1 MATRYQIRLL
11 DQAGVQVSLL
21 TEWRTLEY
29 TKRVNRVGSYTLT
42 LDGDLGVVDDF
53 VLDGYVEIL
62 RRDIDADPSFGWS
75 LDFEA
80 LQRTQQRATASNGLS
95 TFLSSGPGYNDLIA
109 RRRILFQAATS
120 GADKSGAGETV
131 MKSYVNQNAGPGAIS
146 PPREQAG
153 VTLGFTIQSDG
164 AAGATW
170 EGSRPFRPLL
180 DVLREIADATTVD
193 FQVVG
198 TGPATFEFQ
207 AQAKPIGIDRTNV
220 GIDPVSGLNAAGN
233 APVIFSL
240 DLGNMQTPSYS
251 IVRGAE
257 VTAVIVLGQGVEGS
271 REVVQ
276 RTSAAI
282 TDSPLNRIES
292 VSNANEENT
301 TAGLNSVGD
310 ALLDKLQ
317 AKEDFDF
324 QTLQIP
330 GLLYGR
336 DYFFGDLVTARY
348 KTIERQKQIIGVTI
362 NVTEG
367 VETITIELGDTT

>member
-11 DQAGVQVSLL
+11 NQAGAQVGLL
-21 TEWRTLEY
+21 VEWRTLEY

-42 LDGDLGVVDDF
+42 LDGDGSVVDDF

-62 RRDIDADPSFGWS
+62 RRDIDASPSFGWT

-95 TFLSSGPGYNDLIA
+95 TFLSSGGGYNNLLA
-109 RRRILFQAATS
+109 RRRILFRASTT

-131 MKSYVNQNAGPGAIS
+131 MKSYVNENAGPGAIA
-146 PPREQAG
+146 PRLFDG
-153 VTLGFTIQSDG
+153 VIPGFTIQVDG

-170 EGSRPFRPLL
+170 EGSRPFRPLM
-180 DVLREIADATTVD
+180 DVLREIADATSVD

-198 TGPATFEFQ
+198 IGPATFEFQ

-220 GIDPVSGLNAAGN
+220 GIDPSSGLNAAGN

-251 IVRGAE
+251 LVRGAE
-257 VTAVIVLGQGVEGS
+257 VTAAIVLGQGVEGS
-271 REVVQ
+271 REVIQ
-276 RTSAAI
+276 RTSSAI

-310 ALLDKLQ
+310 AILDKLQ

-336 DYFFGDLVTARY
+336 DYFLGDLVTARY

>member
-11 DQAGVQVSLL
+11 DQAGAQVALL

-29 TKRVNRVGSYTLT
+29 TKRVNRMGSYSLT
-42 LDGDLGVVDDF
+42 VDGDLPVVDDF

-62 RRDIDADPSFGWS
+62 RRDIDAVPSFGWT

-80 LQRTQQRATASNGLS
+80 LQRTEQRATASNGLS
-95 TFLSSGPGYNDLIA
+95 TFLSSGSGYNGLLA
-109 RRRILFQAATS
+109 RRRVLYRASTA
-120 GADKSGAGETV
+120 GADKSGVGETV
-131 MKSYVNQNAGPGAIS
+131 MKAYVNQNAGPGAIA
-146 PPREQAG
+146 PRLFNG
-153 VTLGFTIQSDG
+153 VTPGLTIQVDG
-164 AAGATW
+164 AAGAAW
-170 EGSRPFRPLL
+170 EGSRPFRSLL
-180 DVLREIADATTVD
+180 DVLREIADATSVD

-207 AQAKPIGIDRTNV
+207 AQAKPIGDDRTNV
-220 GIDPVSGLNAAGN
+220 GIDPLTGLNAAGN

-257 VTAVIVLGQGVEGS
+257 VTAAIVLGQGVEGS
-271 REVVQ
+271 REVIQ

-282 TDSPLNRIES
+282 NDSPLNRIES
-292 VSNANEENT
+292 VSNANEESA

-310 ALLDKLQ
+310 AVLEKLQ
-317 AKEDFDF
+317 AKESFDF

-336 DYFFGDLVTARY
+336 DYFLGDLVTARY

-367 VETITIELGDTT
+367 QETITIEVGDAT

>member
-11 DQAGVQVSLL
+11 NQAGAQVSLL
-21 TEWRTLEY
+21 VEWRSLEY
-29 TKRVNRVGSYTLT
+29 TKRVNRVGSYILT
-42 LDGDLGVVDDF
+42 LDGDLPVVDDF

-62 RRDIDADPSFGWS
+62 RRDIDASPSFGWT

-95 TFLSSGPGYNDLIA
+95 TFLSSGEGYNSILA
-109 RRRILFQAATS
+109 RRRILFRASTT

-131 MKSYVNQNAGPGAIS
+131 MKSYVNQNAGPGSIA
-146 PPREQAG
+146 PRLFNG
-153 VTLGFTIQSDG
+153 VTPGFTIQADG
-164 AAGATW
+164 GAGATW
-170 EGSRPFRPLL
+170 EGSRPFRPLMG
-180 DVLREIADATTVD
+180 VLREIADATSVD

-207 AQAKPIGIDRTNV
+207 AQVKPIGIDRTNV
-220 GIDPVSGLNAAGN
+220 GIDPATGLNAAGN

-251 IVRGAE
+251 LVRGAE
-257 VTAVIVLGQGVEGS
+257 VTAAIVLGQGVENA
-271 REVVQ
+271 REVIE

-310 ALLDKLQ
+310 ALLEKLQ

-336 DYFFGDLVTARY
+336 DYFLGDLVTARY